1 MEPIDGIIIPAELG
15 RTVNPKCYHF
25 VEGLAQYHFI
35 YSTRVHGK
43 AELDSRVL
51 LPVMCT
57 LRHPF

>member
-1 MEPIDGIIIPAELG
+1 MEPIDGIITPAELG
-15 RTVNPKCYHF
+15 RTGNRKCYHF

-51 LPVMCT
+51 IAVLYN
-57 LRHPF
+57 LHYPF

>member
-15 RTVNPKCYHF
+15 RTVNPKYYRF

-35 YSTRVHGK
+35 YSTRVHEK

-51 LPVMCT
+51 LAVMCT